1 MLSSAE
7 DKKWKAANAN
17 FNNDDS
23 KENLAA
29 LVAAAK
35 TADHWRIIYN
45 RADHMGEHKTAQAAH
60 AAWIQFP
67 TIGDKVRDYI
77 YDMLPDWAKG

>member
-1 MLSSAE
+1 MLSSA
-7 DKKWKAANAN
+7 DKKKWEAANAN

-23 KENLAA
+23 KANLAA

-35 TADHWRIIYN
+35 TADHWKTIYN
-45 RADHMGEHKTAQAAH
+45 RADYMGEKATAQAAH
-60 AAWIQFP
+60 TAWIQFP
-67 TIGDKVRDYI
+67 TVGDKVMDYI